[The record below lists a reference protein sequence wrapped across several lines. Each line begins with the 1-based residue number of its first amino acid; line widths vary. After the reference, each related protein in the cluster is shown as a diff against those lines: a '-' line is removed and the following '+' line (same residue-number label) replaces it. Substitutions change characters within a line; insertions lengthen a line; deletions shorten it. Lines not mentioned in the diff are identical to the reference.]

1 MASTGQL
8 GLGMLGDDSAARVTW
23 VLRLVAALV
32 CLGGVVWQP
41 GDGRAQGGIDELPS
55 RSFITPFPE
64 GDSYDVELI
73 GDSWADGLIHS
84 IRKLFAD
91 DARVRLR
98 SKVRELKGLAS
109 RGSARTIRAIGNET
123 SLSNIAIVMTG
134 AYDYSSV
141 RSAGGRRV
149 RTRDVRAW
157 RAAYSER
164 AEALLKALLDGNVAV
179 YWITQPV
186 TRKSR
191 RSEHAKLINEII
203 SDLALRYRIRIID
216 IYDSFADDDGSY
228 NDYGPDTS
236 GKVRRLRWRDGL
248 HFTGSGYEK
257 IAYFVNR
264 EIKRDLKQAREERL
278 VELLGDDIQQSRIRR
293 PEAKRTPQRRG
304 WSDVLLSPFSAD
316 TPDDADGGDV
326 DVPSSFAAETSEV
339 DVKVPGGGGE
349 TLAFKIERPAI
360 APTVLALVSQRALS
374 DRRPPSGAS
383 VVLEGDDG
391 VPLIGTVIPASRGA
405 FDAARTRSAPTQTPI
420 FKVWAKGE
428 RLPPR
433 DNRADD
439 VSWPRP
445 QPVILV
451 QQPQRDVAVR
461 QAVIDP
467 IAQFEQTPVAPPWD
481 GPPIPERNPRAF

>member
-1 MASTGQL
+1 
-8 GLGMLGDDSAARVTW
+8 MLVRGRCARGVRCIW
-23 VLRLVAALV
+23 LAGVLV
-32 CLGGVVWQP
+32 CLCALVWPP
-41 GDGRAQGGIDELPS
+41 GDARAQGGIDELPS

-64 GDSYDVELI
+64 GDSYDMEVI

-84 IRKLFAD
+84 IRKVFAD

-98 SKVRELKGLAS
+98 SKVRDLKGLAS
-109 RGSARTIRAIGNET
+109 RGSARTIEAIGKDTN
-123 SLSNIAIVMTG
+123 LPDIAIVMTG

-141 RSAGGRRV
+141 RFVGRRRV
-149 RTRDVRAW
+149 RTRDARAW

-164 AEALLKALLDGNVAV
+164 AEALLKALRKGKSAV

-216 IYDSFADDDGSY
+216 IYDSFADDDSSY
-228 NDYGPDTS
+228 SDYGPDTS

-264 EIKRDLKQAREERL
+264 EIKRDLKLAREERL
-278 VELLGDDIQQSRIRR
+278 VDLLGDDIQQSRIRR

-304 WSDVLLSPFSAD
+304 WTDVLLSPFAAD

-326 DVPSSFAAETSEV
+326 DVPRSFAAETSEV
-339 DVKVPGGGGE
+339 AVKVPGGDGE

-360 APTVLALVSQRALS
+360 SPTVLALVSQRALS
-374 DRRPPSGAS
+374 DRRPPAGAS

-445 QPVILV
+445 QPVILI
-451 QQPQRDVAVR
+451 QQPKRDVAAVR
-461 QAVIDP
+461 QAVADP
-467 IAQFEQTPVAPPWD
+467 IAQFEQTPVAPAWD